1 MKLISVKASSLID
14 NNLSKNI
21 RLCTDFI
28 GKKLNLTVTKSES
41 MANIETEIL
50 ELLKPIYPDISLV
63 HRDINYDLLNI
74 AIQNVLQQAKTAMEN
89 SKPKVK
95 EKE

>member
-1 MKLISVKASSLID
+1 MGNMKLVPINASSLID

-21 RLCTDFI
+21 RLCTDFVT
-28 GKKLNLTVTKSES
+28 KKLNLSVTKSES

-50 ELLKPIYPDISLV
+50 ELLKPLYPDISLV

-74 AIQNVLQQAKTAMEN
+74 AIQNILQQAKTAMEN
-89 SKPKVK
+89 SKPK
-95 EKE
+95 EK